1 MRSRSRILRRTA
13 TTSPI
18 AASDTECIVGVGV
31 IVAVAAI
38 ARTGPISVAE
48 IRKAPRS
55 IQDRMTA
62 VTVSLTDRRLFVAI
76 S

>member
-31 IVAVAAI
+31 IVVVVVVAAI
-38 ARTGPISVAE
+38 ARTDPISAAE

-62 VTVSLTDRRLFVAI
+62 VTSRQPD
-76 S
+76 

>member
-31 IVAVAAI
+31 IVVVVVAAI
-38 ARTGPISVAE
+38 ARTGPISAAE

-62 VTVSLTDRRLFVAI
+62 VTSRQPD
-76 S
+76 